1 MTLKLHQL
9 PSLTKR
15 SKLKV
20 GRGYGSGKGGH
31 TSTRGQKGQKSRGKI
46 PQWFTGTSWVWFKRL
61 PMIKGKS
68 RFNSLQKPVINIS
81 LTDLD
86 KHFKEGETVSAETLV
101 KKGILNLKQ
110 VKRSRLKLLN
120 NGKLTK
126 KLKVD
131 LPATKSA
138 IQTITKLGGEYLR
151 EAA

>member
-1 MTLKLHQL
+1 MSFSLHQL
-9 PSLTKR
+9 PSITRK
-15 SKLKV
+15 SKSRI

-68 RFNSLQKPVINIS
+68 RFNSLRKPVLNLS
-81 LTDLD
+81 LSDLND
-86 KHFKEGETVSAETLV
+86 HFKAGEIVNLKTLV
-101 KKGILNLKQ
+101 EKGLISSKEVQ
-110 VKRSRLKLLN
+110 RYRFKLLN
-120 NGKLTK
+120 NGRLTK

-151 EAA
+151 EAD

>member
-1 MTLKLHQL
+1 MTFKLHQL
-9 PSLTKR
+9 PKTTRS
-15 SKLKV
+15 SKLKI

-68 RFNSLQKPVINIS
+68 RFNSLSKPIFNLS
-81 LTDLD
+81 LDHLE
-86 KHFKEGETVSAETLV
+86 KHFKSGETVNLETLV
-101 KKGILNLKQ
+101 KSGLVTQKQ
-110 VKRSRLKLLN
+110 VSQYRFKILN
-120 NGKLTK
+120 NGRLTK

-138 IQTITKLGGEYLR
+138 IRTITKLGGEYLR
-151 EAA
+151 EAV